1 MIAAMKSTGT
11 NLLMHLILSSYL
23 SSLFTDLVD
32 NAQRR
37 LCTSSPNRPARTR
50 VRAWRPRSSPRTGP
64 FPAILRGSRCQARA
78 WHRGELAA
86 AGLRISALLLRE
98 RAPLLALQR
107 DEPGVAPA
115 FQAGELALQLPV
127 ALQTL
132 GRKRAGADR
141 LAYGA
146 PRLRLVA
153 AVVEAAFGLEL
164 GDVVEGLGQPVRALP
179 ELELAEPRRVD
190 HEPAVRQR
198 QQLAVSGRVPAAA
211 VLSDLL
217 RLELLAPEQPVDQAR
232 LADARGSEQDD
243 GAARGQMGPKLV
255 DPLAGHGADGV
266 DGDAERDSLDLGD
279 EQGALFDRAQVG
291 LVQNNRGL
299 GAAFPRG
306 RQVALDPPDVQ
317 VAVERGYEEDRVDVG
332 GEHLLLRLAEVH
344 LAGDLRP
351 PRQHGLDRR
360 LAAGSRLER
369 DPIADRGQDED
380 LPQGEP

>member
-1 MIAAMKSTGT
+1 MIAALTSSCTT
-11 NLLMHLILSSYL
+11 LLMPLISSPYL

-37 LCTSSPNRPARTR
+37 LRTSSPHRPARTR
-50 VRAWRPRSSPRTGP
+50 IGAWGPRSSPRTGP
-64 FPAILRGSRCQARA
+64 FPALLRGSRCQARA
-78 WHRGELAA
+78 WHRGDLAA

-164 GDVVEGLGQPVRALP
+164 GDVVEGLGQSVRALP

-190 HEPAVRQR
+190 HEPAIRQR

-232 LADARGSEQDD
+232 LADARASEQAD
-243 GAARGQMGPKLV
+243 GAARGQMGPTRV
-255 DPLAGHGADGV
+255 DPLA
-266 DGDAERDSLDLGD
+266 
-279 EQGALFDRAQVG
+279 
-291 LVQNNRGL
+291 
-299 GAAFPRG
+299 
-306 RQVALDPPDVQ
+306 
-317 VAVERGYEEDRVDVG
+317 
-332 GEHLLLRLAEVH
+332 
-344 LAGDLRP
+344 
-351 PRQHGLDRR
+351 
-360 LAAGSRLER
+360 
-369 DPIADRGQDED
+369 DRGQVTAADRLVAE
-380 LPQGEP
+380 LPGQLGPCLALRRSHGVRAAMLDRDSARDQGLLAVLAELLF